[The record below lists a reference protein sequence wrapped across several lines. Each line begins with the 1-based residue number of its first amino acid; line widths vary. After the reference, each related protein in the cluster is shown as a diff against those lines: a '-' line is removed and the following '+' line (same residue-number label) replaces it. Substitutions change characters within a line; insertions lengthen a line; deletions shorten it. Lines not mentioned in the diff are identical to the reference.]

1 MKNKKYLAIIL
12 SAVLIVSLLVG
23 CAKSMDAGMAED
35 YYYNAPVESAGSGVY
50 DDSYK
55 EVGEASTAE
64 AELTDRKLIKTVELD
79 AETEDLDELLG
90 ALTQQVNQL
99 GGYVENQ
106 RVYNGSAYSKYRSRS
121 ASMTIRIP
129 AEKLDA
135 FVNHVEG
142 STNIVS
148 HYSYI
153 DDVTLTYVATE
164 SRVNALVAEEQ
175 RLLELLSQAETMS
188 DLLEVEARLT
198 DVRYELESVTSRL
211 NVLKNQVSYSTVN
224 LSIDEVVEYTPVE
237 EETFWQRISGGFVG
251 SLKGV
256 GEGILNF
263 IVWIIVS
270 SPYLVVFGAI
280 AAVAVF
286 LIRKARI
293 RKRKKNLPPKIE
305 KTEE

>member
-1 MKNKKYLAIIL
+1 MKNRKYLAIIL
-12 SAVLIVSLLVG
+12 SAVLIVSLLAG

-35 YYYNAPVESAGSGVY
+35 YYYNAPESAGSGVY

-55 EVGEASTAE
+55 EMGEASIAE
-64 AELTDRKLIKTVELD
+64 AELTDRKLIKTVELN

-148 HYSYI
+148 RYSYI

-237 EETFWQRISGGFVG
+237 EETFWQRISGGFMD
-251 SLKGV
+251 SLKGIGDGV
-256 GEGILNF
+256 VEVTVFVLANL
-263 IVWIIVS
+263 
-270 SPYLVVFGAI
+270 PYLVLLA
-280 AAVAVF
+280 ACAVAVIF
-286 LIRKARI
+286 LAKRNIR
-293 RKRKKNLPPKIE
+293 RKKAKKAENNE
-305 KTEE
+305 A

>member
-1 MKNKKYLAIIL
+1 MKNRKYLAIIL
-12 SAVLIVSLLVG
+12 SAVLIVSLLAG

-35 YYYNAPVESAGSGVY
+35 YYYNAPVENAGSGVY

-237 EETFWQRISGGFVG
+237 EETFWQRISGGFMD
-251 SLKGV
+251 SLKGIGDGV
-256 GEGILNF
+256 VEVTVFVLANL
-263 IVWIIVS
+263 
-270 SPYLVVFGAI
+270 PYLVLLAVC
-280 AAVAVF
+280 AVAVIF
-286 LIRKARI
+286 LAKRNIR
-293 RKRKKNLPPKIE
+293 RKKAKKAENNE
-305 KTEE
+305 A

>member
-12 SAVLIVSLLVG
+12 SAVLIVSLLAG

-35 YYYNAPVESAGSGVY
+35 YYYNAPVENAGSGVY

-237 EETFWQRISGGFVG
+237 EETFWQRISGGFMD
-251 SLKGV
+251 SLKGIGDGV
-256 GEGILNF
+256 VEVTVFVLANL
-263 IVWIIVS
+263 
-270 SPYLVVFGAI
+270 PYLVLLA
-280 AAVAVF
+280 ACAVAVIF
-286 LIRKARI
+286 LAKRTVR
-293 RKRKKNLPPKIE
+293 RKKAKKAENNE
-305 KTEE
+305 A

>member
-1 MKNKKYLAIIL
+1 MKNRKYLAIIL
-12 SAVLIVSLLVG
+12 SAVLIVSLLAG

-35 YYYNAPVESAGSGVY
+35 YYYNAPESAGSGVY

-55 EVGEASTAE
+55 EVGEASIAE
-64 AELTDRKLIKTVELD
+64 AELTDRKLIKTVELN
-79 AETEDLDELLG
+79 AETEDLDELLS

-237 EETFWQRISGGFVG
+237 EETFWQRISGGFMD
-251 SLKGV
+251 SLKGIGDGV
-256 GEGILNF
+256 VEVTVFVLANL
-263 IVWIIVS
+263 
-270 SPYLVVFGAI
+270 PYLVLLA
-280 AAVAVF
+280 ACAVAVIF
-286 LIRKARI
+286 LAKRNIR
-293 RKRKKNLPPKIE
+293 RKKAKKAENNE
-305 KTEE
+305 A

>member
-12 SAVLIVSLLVG
+12 SVVLIVSLLAG

-35 YYYNAPVESAGSGVY
+35 YYYNAPVENAGSGVY

-148 HYSYI
+148 RYSYI

-237 EETFWQRISGGFVG
+237 EETFWQRISGGFMD
-251 SLKGV
+251 SLKGIGDGV
-256 GEGILNF
+256 VEVTVFVLANL
-263 IVWIIVS
+263 
-270 SPYLVVFGAI
+270 PYLVLLAVC
-280 AAVAVF
+280 AVAVIF
-286 LIRKARI
+286 LAKRNIR
-293 RKRKKNLPPKIE
+293 RKKAKKAENNE
-305 KTEE
+305 A

>member
-1 MKNKKYLAIIL
+1 MKNRKYLAIIL
-12 SAVLIVSLLVG
+12 SAVLIVSLLTG

-35 YYYNAPVESAGSGVY
+35 YYYNAPESAGSGVY

-55 EVGEASTAE
+55 EVGEASIAE

-90 ALTQQVNQL
+90 TLTQQVNQL

-148 HYSYI
+148 RYSYI

-175 RLLELLSQAETMS
+175 RLLELLGQAETMS

-237 EETFWQRISGGFVG
+237 EETFWQRISGGFMD
-251 SLKGV
+251 SLKGIGDGV
-256 GEGILNF
+256 VEVTVFVLANL
-263 IVWIIVS
+263 
-270 SPYLVVFGAI
+270 PYLVLLAVC
-280 AAVAVF
+280 AVAVIF
-286 LIRKARI
+286 LAKRTIR
-293 RKRKKNLPPKIE
+293 RKKAKKAENNE
-305 KTEE
+305 A

>member
-12 SAVLIVSLLVG
+12 SAVLIVSLLAG

-35 YYYNAPVESAGSGVY
+35 YYYNAPVENAGSGVY

-237 EETFWQRISGGFVG
+237 EETFWQRISGGFMD
-251 SLKGV
+251 SLKGIGDGV
-256 GEGILNF
+256 VEVTVFVLANL
-263 IVWIIVS
+263 
-270 SPYLVVFGAI
+270 PYLVLLAVC
-280 AAVAVF
+280 AVAVIF
-286 LIRKARI
+286 LAKRNIR
-293 RKRKKNLPPKIE
+293 RKKAKKAENNE
-305 KTEE
+305 A